1 LRTIVEGAR
10 EGTAGLD
17 LLVERGFLDAS
28 MLAEVLAA
36 VRASQGRPAT
46 VYGRDDS
53 GEVDARVR
61 RTTRLSPPAEVE
73 ELVRRL
79 LLARMSAAEEH
90 FGSGLE
96 KLEEPQFLRYEAGD
110 YFVAHQDGN
119 TGLLRSEREERKVS
133 AVIFLNSQSEAPGP
147 EVYGGGSL
155 LFHPRGA
162 SEPFRLTAEAGT
174 LVAFRAETTHEVE
187 PIAHGERFTIA
198 SWYR

>member
-1 LRTIVEGAR
+1 MSAR

-17 LLVERGFLDAS
+17 LFVERGFLDAS
-28 MLAEVLAA
+28 RLAEVLAA
-36 VRASQGRPAT
+36 VRASQGQPST
-46 VYGRDDS
+46 VYGLGDS
-53 GEVDARVR
+53 GAVDARVR

-79 LLARMSAAEEH
+79 LLSHMGAAAQH

-96 KLEEPQFLRYEAGD
+96 ELEEPQFLRYEAGD

-119 TGLLRSEREERKVS
+119 TGMLRSEQEERKVS
-133 AVIFLNSQSEAPGP
+133 AVIFLNSQSETPGP
-147 EVYGGGSL
+147 NTYGGGSL
-155 LFHPRGA
+155 VFHPRGA

-187 PIAHGERFTIA
+187 PVTHGERFTIA

>member
-1 LRTIVEGAR
+1 MEDAR
-10 EGTAGLD
+10 SGMAGLD
-17 LLVERGFLDAS
+17 LFVERGFLDVS
-28 MLAEVLAA
+28 TLTDVLAG
-36 VRASQGRPAT
+36 VRASHGRPAT
-46 VYGRDDS
+46 VYGRSDS
-53 GEVDARVR
+53 GEVDTRVR

-79 LLARMSAAEEH
+79 LLAHMSAAEEH
-90 FGSGLE
+90 FESGLKE
-96 KLEEPQFLRYEAGD
+96 LEEPQFLRYGAGD

-133 AVIFLNSQSEAPGP
+133 TVIFLNSQSEVPGP

-155 LFHPRGA
+155 LFHPRD
-162 SEPFRLTAEAGT
+162 SDEPFRLTAAAGA

-187 PIAHGERFTIA
+187 PVTHGERFTIA

>member
-1 LRTIVEGAR
+1 MSAR

-17 LLVERGFLDAS
+17 LFVERGFLDAS
-28 MLAEVLAA
+28 TLAEVLAA

-46 VYGRDDS
+46 IYGRGDS
-53 GEVDARVR
+53 GAVDARVR

-79 LLARMSAAEEH
+79 LLSRMSAAEEH
-90 FGSGLE
+90 FGMGLE
-96 KLEEPQFLRYEAGD
+96 ELEEPQFLRYEAGD

-119 TGLLRSEREERKVS
+119 TGMLRSEQEERKVS
-133 AVIFLNSQSEAPGP
+133 VVLFLNSQSETPGP
-147 EVYGGGSL
+147 NAYGGGSL

-187 PIAHGERFTIA
+187 PVTHGERFTIA

>member
-1 LRTIVEGAR
+1 MS
-10 EGTAGLD
+10 GLD
-17 LLVERGFLDAS
+17 LLVERGFLDPS
-28 MLAEVLAA
+28 TLADVLAA

-46 VYGRDDS
+46 VYGRGDS
-53 GEVDARVR
+53 GEVDALVR
-61 RTTRLSPPAEVE
+61 RTTRLSAPAEVE

-90 FGSGLE
+90 FGSSLRE
-96 KLEEPQFLRYEAGD
+96 LEEPQFLRYEAGD

-119 TGLLRSEREERKVS
+119 TGMLRSDREERKVS
-133 AVIFLNSQSEAPGP
+133 AVIFLTSQTETPGP
-147 EVYGGGSL
+147 NTYGGSSL

-162 SEPFRLTAEAGT
+162 SEAFRLTAEGGT

-187 PIAHGERFTIA
+187 PVIHGERFTIA

>member
-1 LRTIVEGAR
+1 MD
-10 EGTAGLD
+10 D
-17 LLVERGFLDAS
+17 LFVERGLLDAS
-28 MLAEVLAA
+28 TLAEVLAA

-46 VYGRDDS
+46 VFGRDDS
-53 GEVDARVR
+53 GEVDTLMR

-79 LLARMSAAEEH
+79 LLARMSAVEEH
-90 FGSGLE
+90 FGSGVKE
-96 KLEEPQFLRYEAGD
+96 LEEPQFLRYVTGD

-133 AVIFLNSQSEAPGP
+133 AVVFLNSRSEAPGP
-147 EVYGGGSL
+147 DVYGGGSL
-155 LFHPRGA
+155 VLHPRGA
-162 SEPFRLTAEAGT
+162 SEPLRAPAEAGT

-187 PIAHGERFTIA
+187 PVTHGERFTIA